1 MPHPTS
7 ERVNLKREAWRE
19 LRVRLIL
26 YRKYDHSQSFPRLE
40 RNTPAREGL
49 RNGKAEAPPVLSF
62 GEVALFRIFGKAT
75 SFRRSENP
83 PSGALE
89 VALFRI
95 KRPPSKRR
103 GQRQLPNFHRMVAK
117 KAAAKK
123 ASPAKKTAPKKAAK
137 AEEPAAEAPAPAAE
151 PAAPAKAKRA
161 AAPKKT
167 EPTKKAPAAKKT
179 APKKKPSDGSHR
191 KMHA

>member
-19 LRVRLIL
+19 LLVRLIL

-83 PSGALE
+83 PSGPLE

-95 KRPPSKRR
+95 KGKENYRWLRFERFSAERR
-103 GQRQLPNFHRMVAK
+103 FD
-117 KAAAKK
+117 
-123 ASPAKKTAPKKAAK
+123 
-137 AEEPAAEAPAPAAE
+137 EAPQV
-151 PAAPAKAKRA
+151 R
-161 AAPKKT
+161 
-167 EPTKKAPAAKKT
+167 
-179 APKKKPSDGSHR
+179 
-191 KMHA
+191 